1 MNEPDYVV
9 ENRRELERMRTLAEG
24 LSEGNLRL
32 PVNEFWTVAGVF
44 GHIAFWDARILA
56 LAGKVDRG
64 EPFTES
70 DTEPEDVD
78 WINDAS
84 RPLIHAV
91 PPAELVPLAL
101 QIAQDTDE
109 RVAALPPD
117 RMWPQDPNSPIY
129 CVRASHRGEHLDE
142 VEAALRER

>member
-1 MNEPDYVV
+1 MDERDYVV
-9 ENRRELERMRTLAEG
+9 ENARELERMRTLADG
-24 LSEGNLRL
+24 LSELNLML

-56 LAGKVDRG
+56 LADKLERG
-64 EPFTES
+64 EPFIES

-91 PPAELVPLAL
+91 PPAELVGLSL
-101 QIAQDTDE
+101 RIARETDG

-117 RMWPQDPNSPIY
+117 RMFPQDPKSPIY
-129 CVRASHRGEHLDE
+129 CLRAAHRGEHLDE
-142 VEAALRER
+142 VEAALRAR

>member
-1 MNEPDYVV
+1 MDERAYVL
-9 ENRRELERMRTLAEG
+9 ENKRELERMRTLADG
-24 LSEGNLRL
+24 LSEQNLQL
-32 PVNEFWTVAGVF
+32 PVNEFWTVAAVF

-56 LAGKVDRG
+56 LADKVDRG

-78 WINDAS
+78 WINDAT

-91 PPAELVPLAL
+91 PPAELIRLSL
-101 QIAQDTDE
+101 RIAQETDE

-129 CVRASHRGEHLDE
+129 CVRADHRGEHLDD
-142 VEAALRER
+142 VESALRAR

>member
-1 MNEPDYVV
+1 MDERSYVL
-9 ENRRELERMRTLAEG
+9 ENMRELERMRTLADR
-24 LSEGNLRL
+24 LSDQDLRL
-32 PVNEFWTVAGVF
+32 PVNEFWTVAAVF

-56 LAGKVDRG
+56 LADKLERG

-91 PPAELVPLAL
+91 PPAELVRLSL
-101 QIAQDTDE
+101 RIAQETDE

-117 RMWPQDPNSPIY
+117 RMWPQDPDSPIY
-129 CVRASHRGEHLDE
+129 CVRAAHRGEHLDD
-142 VEAALRER
+142 VEAALRAR

>member
-1 MNEPDYVV
+1 MDERAYVV
-9 ENRRELERMRTLAEG
+9 ENKRELERMRTLADG
-24 LSEGNLRL
+24 LSEQNLQL
-32 PVNEFWTVAGVF
+32 PVNEFWTVAAVF

-56 LAGKVDRG
+56 LADKVDRG

-78 WINDAS
+78 WINDAT

-91 PPAELVPLAL
+91 PPAELIRLSL
-101 QIAQDTDE
+101 RIAQETDD
-109 RVAALPPD
+109 RVAALPPE

-129 CVRASHRGEHLDE
+129 CVRADHRGEHLDD
-142 VEAALRER
+142 VESALRAR

>member
-1 MNEPDYVV
+1 MDERAYVV
-9 ENRRELERMRTLAEG
+9 ENKRELERMRTLADG
-24 LSEGNLRL
+24 LSEQNLQL
-32 PVNEFWTVAGVF
+32 PVNEFWTVAAVF

-56 LAGKVDRG
+56 LADKVDRG

-78 WINDAS
+78 WINDAT

-91 PPAELVPLAL
+91 PPAELIRLSL
-101 QIAQDTDE
+101 RIAQETDD
-109 RVAALPPD
+109 RVAALPPE

-129 CVRASHRGEHLDE
+129 CVRADHRGEHLDD
-142 VEAALRER
+142 VEAALRAR

>member
-1 MNEPDYVV
+1 MDERSYVE
-9 ENRRELERMRTLAEG
+9 ENTRELERMRTLADG
-24 LSEGNLRL
+24 LSDQDLRL
-32 PVNEFWTVAGVF
+32 PVNEFWTVAAVF

-56 LAGKVDRG
+56 LADKLERG

-91 PPAELVPLAL
+91 PPAELVRLSL
-101 QIAQDTDE
+101 RIAHETDE

-117 RMWPQDPNSPIY
+117 RMWPNDPDSPIF
-129 CVRASHRGEHLDE
+129 CVRAAHRGEHLDD
-142 VEAALRER
+142 VEAALRAR

>member
-1 MNEPDYVV
+1 MEERAYVV
-9 ENRRELERMRTLAEG
+9 ENKRELERMRTLADG
-24 LSEGNLRL
+24 LSEENLQL

-56 LAGKVDRG
+56 LADKVDRG

-78 WINDAS
+78 WINDAT

-91 PPAELVPLAL
+91 PPAELIRLSL
-101 QIAQDTDE
+101 RIAQETDD
-109 RVAALPPD
+109 RVAALPPE

-129 CVRASHRGEHLDE
+129 CVRAAHRGEHLDD
-142 VEAALRER
+142 VEAALRAR